1 MILKF
6 FKNKK
11 IDVKFI
17 KPNLLST
24 DFSSV
29 YLTAKIIDIYSN
41 NHKALW
47 ILYGFLKP

>member
-1 MILKF
+1 MILKL
-6 FKNKK
+6 FKNLKM
-11 IDVKFI
+11 DVKFI
-17 KPNLLST
+17 KPNLSST

-29 YLTAKIIDIYSN
+29 YLKAKIIDIYSS